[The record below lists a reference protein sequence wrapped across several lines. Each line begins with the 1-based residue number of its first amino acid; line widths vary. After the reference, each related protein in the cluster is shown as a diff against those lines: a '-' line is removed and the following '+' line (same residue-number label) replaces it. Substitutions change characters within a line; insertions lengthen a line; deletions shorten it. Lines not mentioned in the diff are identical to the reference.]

1 MSERRCA
8 RAGLPAA
15 ALCLLIAVLSATPAT
30 AAEQYWTY
38 TVRPG
43 DTIWGLTEKH
53 CTSVLHWKRIQRIN
67 KLPDTPA
74 RGILPG
80 TRLRFPIDI
89 LKYQPVSARVRLFR
103 GSAQVSRVNGESL
116 PVTAGLELHSGD
128 RLQVAEDSN
137 VTIRFADDSELLVLG
152 GSEIVFDSLSAY
164 GDTGMVDTRIRLQSG
179 QVNTRARKQR
189 GGGSRYEIIT
199 PAAVAAVRGTEFRVS
214 ADSDK
219 PVARSEV
226 LEGNVAVS
234 GEGASRDVPAGFG
247 VLAKAGVPPS
257 APKPLLP
264 PPDLAPQLAVLD
276 RLPLEFNWDAVD
288 KAQKYRFQV
297 ADSSAFDS
305 LLVNAVSGSTRGY
318 YEDLP
323 NGQYALRVRGI
334 DADGLEG
341 VDAVQPFTVAA
352 HPQPPALIGLRD
364 KVIVRDATPEF
375 GWSRPVDIEQFH
387 LQVSANDAF
396 DSLVADESTLRS
408 ERYTPSAELA
418 AGHYYWRVASID
430 GAGVRGPWSDAA
442 AFEFRAEPDAPVL
455 EAPALGESEIDFHWR
470 DAGAGMRYQFQLDTD
485 AEFPSIILDQV
496 VESPQITIDR
506 PTASAYFFRV
516 RAIDDTGY
524 ASPWSPTQTFSIPA
538 SPWQLLVPFGMLLLL

>member
-1 MSERRCA
+1 MNERR
-8 RAGLPAA
+8 RALAGVPAA
-15 ALCLLIAVLSATPAT
+15 VLCLLIAVLSAMPAT

-43 DTIWGLTEKH
+43 DTIWALTEKH
-53 CTSVLHWKRIQRIN
+53 CTSVRHWKRIQRIN

-89 LKYQPVSARVRLFR
+89 LKHQPASARVHLYQ
-103 GSAQVSRVNGESL
+103 GSAQVSRAAGESL
-116 PVTAGLELHSGD
+116 PVTGGLELYSGD
-128 RLQVAEDSN
+128 RLQVADDSN

-164 GDTGMVDTRIRLQSG
+164 GETGMVDTRIRLQSG
-179 QVNTRARKQR
+179 QVRTRVRKQQ

-214 ADSDK
+214 ADSAR
-219 PVARSEV
+219 PVMRSEV

-234 GEGASRDVPAGFG
+234 GEGSSRDVPAGFG
-247 VLAKAGVPPS
+247 VLAEAGVAPS
-257 APKPLLP
+257 APRPLLP
-264 PPDLAPQLAVLD
+264 PPDLAPQQAVLD
-276 RLPLEFNWDAVD
+276 RLPLEFNWSGLD
-288 KAQKYRFQV
+288 KARQYRFQV
-297 ADSSAFDS
+297 AGSTAFDS

-318 YEDLP
+318 HGDLP
-323 NGQYALRVRGI
+323 NGRYALRVRGI

-341 VDAVQPFTVAA
+341 VDAVQQFTVAA
-352 HPQPPALIGLRD
+352 HPQPPALIGLREN
-364 KVIVRDATPEF
+364 VIVRDATPEF

-387 LQVSANDAF
+387 LQVSANAAF
-396 DSLVADESTLRS
+396 DSLVTDESTLHS

-442 AFEFRAEPDAPVL
+442 AFEYRAKPDAPVV

-470 DAGAGMRYQFQLDTD
+470 NAGAGVRYQFQLDTD
-485 AEFPSIILDQV
+485 AAFPAIILDRV
-496 VESPQITIDR
+496 VESPEITIKR
-506 PTASAYFFRV
+506 PAASEYFFRV
-516 RAIDDTGY
+516 RTIDDTGY
-524 ASPWSPTQTFSIPA
+524 ASPWSPTQAFSVPG